1 MQQTQIK
8 TEVSCLS
15 DYLKIIERLKE
26 DYPTGPMLNNP
37 TETVFLYRGMADES
51 YKLIPSVFREQENEL
66 DPEEPDR
73 VVKNK
78 TYCAWASEKEI
89 LQSFIQEASCYVS
102 LPSNQ
107 LLQWAEYAQHYGAP
121 TRFLDWTGN
130 PLVALYFA
138 CKDKHDCNA
147 VVWILHALNYQ
158 GLSTLQFLGYV
169 SPLEYK
175 DEKTLVA
182 DIVADILK
190 GKSGSS
196 DIEYPILYTP
206 YYVDARMSAQNSRFM
221 VWGSKTESFE
231 DLLAKEE
238 YHMSYIAEPTA
249 DKCYGDKQEKE
260 FWYRL
265 TVPASRK
272 QSILRE
278 LDTVGI
284 NEKTLFP
291 GLDGIG
297 RYIEKKYRLDYHEL
311 LECL

>member
-26 DYPTGPMLNNP
+26 DYPTGPMLNNS

-121 TRFLDWTGN
+121 TRLLDWTSN

-138 CKDKHDCNA
+138 CRDKKDCDGR
-147 VVWILHALNYQ
+147 VWLLHLRNYMLFTKS
-158 GLSTLQFLGYV
+158 GIPKELQKRQLQ
-169 SPLEYK
+169 
-175 DEKTLVA
+175 
-182 DIVADILK
+182 DIV
-190 GKSGSS
+190 S
-196 DIEYPILYTP
+196 DIINSGNKEKSEDSGFKYPIP
-206 YYVDARMSAQNSRFM
+206 YIPYHVDTRMSAQSSWFM
-221 VWGSKTESFE
+221 VWGAEETSLEELIKDPKYQMDYAECPPSVKTFGK
-231 DLLAKEE
+231 KEE
-238 YHMSYIAEPTA
+238 T
-249 DKCYGDKQEKE
+249 E
-260 FWYRL
+260 FWHCFFIY
-265 TVPASRK
+265 AGRK